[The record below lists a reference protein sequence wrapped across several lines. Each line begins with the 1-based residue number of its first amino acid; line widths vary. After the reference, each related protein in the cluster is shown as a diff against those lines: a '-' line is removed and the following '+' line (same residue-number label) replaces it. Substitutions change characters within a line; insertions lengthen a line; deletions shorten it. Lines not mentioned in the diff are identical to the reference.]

1 MKKGTKVW
9 LDFADRDLQAARLLV
24 DREYVSNVVLF
35 HAQQCVEKCLKA
47 LLEENGVLVP
57 HIHSVVK
64 LNSLVMEEA
73 GISLNLDED
82 ELDLVDA
89 VYIDTRYPSGLGLLP
104 FGFPSLS
111 PDLKR
116 KRSSNPARNRMLPL
130 LCLPRLPCLSKMPQ
144 RGAP

>member
-1 MKKGTKVW
+1 MKKGAKVW

-24 DREYVSNVVLF
+24 DSEYVSNVVLF

-47 LLEENGVLVP
+47 LLEENGVFVP

-104 FGFPSLS
+104 SGFPTREDAREILGIAERVYNETSEHL
-111 PDLKR
+111 PD
-116 KRSSNPARNRMLPL
+116 
-130 LCLPRLPCLSKMPQ
+130 
-144 RGAP
+144 

>member
-1 MKKGTKVW
+1 MKKGAKVW

-104 FGFPSLS
+104 SGFPTREDAREILRIAERVYNETSEHL
-111 PDLKR
+111 PD
-116 KRSSNPARNRMLPL
+116 
-130 LCLPRLPCLSKMPQ
+130 
-144 RGAP
+144 

>member
-1 MKKGTKVW
+1 MKKGAKVW

-24 DREYVSNVVLF
+24 DSEYVSNVVLF

-104 FGFPSLS
+104 SGFPTREDAREILGIAERVYNETSEHL
-111 PDLKR
+111 PD
-116 KRSSNPARNRMLPL
+116 
-130 LCLPRLPCLSKMPQ
+130 
-144 RGAP
+144 

>member
-24 DREYVSNVVLF
+24 DSEYVSSVVLF

-104 FGFPSLS
+104 SGYPTREDAREMLRVAERIYNETSEHI
-111 PDLKR
+111 PD
-116 KRSSNPARNRMLPL
+116 
-130 LCLPRLPCLSKMPQ
+130 
-144 RGAP
+144 

>member
-1 MKKGTKVW
+1 MKRGAKVW

-24 DREYVSNVVLF
+24 DDEYVSNVVLF

-57 HIHSVVK
+57 HIHSVIK
-64 LNSLVMEEA
+64 LNSLVIEEA
-73 GISLNLDED
+73 GISLNLNED

-104 FGFPSLS
+104 SGYPTREDAREILRIAEEIYAAISKHLS
-111 PDLKR
+111 D
-116 KRSSNPARNRMLPL
+116 
-130 LCLPRLPCLSKMPQ
+130 
-144 RGAP
+144 

>member
-24 DREYVSNVVLF
+24 DDEYVSNVVLF

-104 FGFPSLS
+104 SGYPTREDAREIFRIAERIYDETSKQL
-111 PDLKR
+111 PD
-116 KRSSNPARNRMLPL
+116 
-130 LCLPRLPCLSKMPQ
+130 
-144 RGAP
+144 

>member
-1 MKKGTKVW
+1 MKKGAKVW

-73 GISLNLDED
+73 GTSLNLDED

-104 FGFPSLS
+104 SGFPTREDAREILGIAERVYNETSEHL
-111 PDLKR
+111 PD
-116 KRSSNPARNRMLPL
+116 
-130 LCLPRLPCLSKMPQ
+130 
-144 RGAP
+144 

>member
-9 LDFADRDLQAARLLV
+9 LDFADRDLEAARLLV
-24 DREYVSNVVLF
+24 DDEYVSNVVLF
-35 HAQQCVEKCLKA
+35 HAQPCVEKCLKA

-104 FGFPSLS
+104 SGYPTREDAREILRIAERIYDETSKQL
-111 PDLKR
+111 PD
-116 KRSSNPARNRMLPL
+116 
-130 LCLPRLPCLSKMPQ
+130 
-144 RGAP
+144 

>member
-1 MKKGTKVW
+1 MKKGAKVW

-73 GISLNLDED
+73 GTSLNLDED

-104 FGFPSLS
+104 SGFPTREDAREILRIAERVYNETSEHL
-111 PDLKR
+111 PD
-116 KRSSNPARNRMLPL
+116 
-130 LCLPRLPCLSKMPQ
+130 
-144 RGAP
+144 

>member
-24 DREYVSNVVLF
+24 DDEYVSNVVLF
-35 HAQQCVEKCLKA
+35 HEQCVEKCLKA

-64 LNSLVMEEA
+64 LNSLVMEKA
-73 GISLNLDED
+73 AISLNLDED

-89 VYIDTRYPSGLGLLP
+89 VYIDTRYLSGLGLLP
-104 FGFPSLS
+104 SGYPTREDAREMLRIAERIYDETSKHL
-111 PDLKR
+111 PD
-116 KRSSNPARNRMLPL
+116 
-130 LCLPRLPCLSKMPQ
+130 
-144 RGAP
+144 

>member
-24 DREYVSNVVLF
+24 DSEYVSNVVLF

-47 LLEENGVLVP
+47 PLEENGVLVP

-73 GISLNLDED
+73 GRSLNLDED

-104 FGFPSLS
+104 SGFPTREVARQILGIAERVHNETSEHL
-111 PDLKR
+111 PD
-116 KRSSNPARNRMLPL
+116 
-130 LCLPRLPCLSKMPQ
+130 
-144 RGAP
+144 